1 MSADGL
7 VRVGR
12 IGKPHGLRGGVT
24 IVPEGGVDA
33 FRAGAALTTDDGR
46 ELVVRSSSPYRD
58 RGLVVAFSGVD
69 TRDGAEELR
78 GRVLTSSI
86 AARRPLAAGEYWE
99 ADLVGMTAVDPG
111 GAVLGT
117 ISGIDVGVGQ
127 DRLVV
132 STPGGGEVLIPF
144 VAALVG
150 DPDEHGR
157 IEIRDP
163 GGLF

>member
-1 MSADGL
+1 M
-7 VRVGR
+7 RVGQ

-24 IVPEGGVDA
+24 IVPEGDVGA
-33 FRAGAALTTDDGR
+33 FRSGAVLHTDDGR

-78 GRVLTSSI
+78 GKVLSTFI
-86 AARRPLAAGEYWE
+86 AARRSLADGEYWE
-99 ADLVGMTAVDPG
+99 ADLVGMTAVDPD

-132 STPGGGEVLIPF
+132 STPGGGEVLVPF

-150 DPDEHGR
+150 DPDQHGR